1 MDNKEYLNAER
12 AASWREALR
21 KSKPNKDRINI
32 SRTEMNELTPD
43 YRITCNEE
51 VNQGL
56 TREQALIE
64 ASRCLDCP
72 DPLCITGCPVGINIP
87 KFIKNIERGE
97 ILEAAK
103 TLKETSALPAV
114 CGRVCPQAR
123 FIRSANWT
131 LTPASLFFVRPYF
144 SLYSRNRQA
153 RYSFSFSLSRCL
165 AKLMSKCSTGYSVH
179 SVSSF
184 SMASPLKRSFFPA
197 KKSVSLSG
205 ISSTAAFPL
214 SFAFTVY
221 AKEQNIYFRNL
232 NRIIFFII

>member
-72 DPLCITGCPVGINIP
+72 DPLCITGCPVYKHTQIHQKHRTGRNSRSG
-87 KFIKNIERGE
+87 KNAER
-97 ILEAAK
+97 
-103 TLKETSALPAV
+103 
-114 CGRVCPQAR
+114 
-123 FIRSANWT
+123 N
-131 LTPASLFFVRPYF
+131 
-144 SLYSRNRQA
+144 
-153 RYSFSFSLSRCL
+153 
-165 AKLMSKCSTGYSVH
+165 
-179 SVSSF
+179 
-184 SMASPLKRSFFPA
+184 
-197 KKSVSLSG
+197 
-205 ISSTAAFPL
+205 
-214 SFAFTVY
+214 
-221 AKEQNIYFRNL
+221 
-232 NRIIFFII
+232 

>member
-114 CGRVCPQAR
+114 CGRVCPQESQCEGKCIRGFKGDPISIGKLERFVADWAR
-123 FIRSANWT
+123 ENGIKP
-131 LTPASLFFVRPYF
+131 TPAAQKNGKKVAVIGSGP
-144 SLYSRNRQA
+144 
-153 RYSFSFSLSRCL
+153 
-165 AKLMSKCSTGYSVH
+165 
-179 SVSSF
+179 
-184 SMASPLKRSFFPA
+184 RSD
-197 KKSVSLSG
+197 LCRRSG
-205 ISSTAAFPL
+205 EDGL
-214 SFAFTVY
+214 
-221 AKEQNIYFRNL
+221 
-232 NRIIFFII
+232 

>member
-103 TLKETSALPAV
+103 TLKET
-114 CGRVCPQAR
+114 
-123 FIRSANWT
+123 IRNANM
-131 LTPASLFFVRPYF
+131 RPE
-144 SLYSRNRQA
+144 
-153 RYSFSFSLSRCL
+153 
-165 AKLMSKCSTGYSVH
+165 V
-179 SVSSF
+179 VSSQNVLSNNLYVYKDCKF
-184 SMASPLKRSFFPA
+184 S
-197 KKSVSLSG
+197 
-205 ISSTAAFPL
+205 
-214 SFAFTVY
+214 
-221 AKEQNIYFRNL
+221 IYDC
-232 NRIIFFII
+232 

>member
-114 CGRVCPQAR
+114 CGRVCPQEKQCESKCFYLQKLKKQPVAIGYLER
-123 FIRSANWT
+123 FAADYERRFRPCRTFICRRHDKKRILGNRIRSS
-131 LTPASLFFVRPYF
+131 P
-144 SLYSRNRQA
+144 RNR
-153 RYSFSFSLSRCL
+153 R
-165 AKLMSKCSTGYSVH
+165 
-179 SVSSF
+179 
-184 SMASPLKRSFFPA
+184 RSEIRNP
-197 KKSVSLSG
+197 G
-205 ISSTAAFPL
+205 ISSAQPH
-214 SFAFTVY
+214 
-221 AKEQNIYFRNL
+221 RRRG
-232 NRIIFFII
+232 NR

>member
-72 DPLCITGCPVGINIP
+72 DPLCITRRMRPCMPAGETVRIEMFLFAETQKTTCRHRIPRTFCSRLRTGKRANI
-87 KFIKNIERGE
+87 
-97 ILEAAK
+97 
-103 TLKETSALPAV
+103 
-114 CGRVCPQAR
+114 
-123 FIRSANWT
+123 
-131 LTPASLFFVRPYF
+131 
-144 SLYSRNRQA
+144 
-153 RYSFSFSLSRCL
+153 
-165 AKLMSKCSTGYSVH
+165 H
-179 SVSSF
+179 S
-184 SMASPLKRSFFPA
+184 
-197 KKSVSLSG
+197 G
-205 ISSTAAFPL
+205 N
-214 SFAFTVY
+214 TVP
-221 AKEQNIYFRNL
+221 
-232 NRIIFFII
+232 

>member
-103 TLKETSALPAV
+103 TLKETSAAV
-114 CGRVCPQAR
+114 YAR
-123 FIRSANWT
+123 RRNSAN
-131 LTPASLFFVRPYF
+131 
-144 SLYSRNRQA
+144 RNVSICRNLKN
-153 RYSFSFSLSRCL
+153 SLSPSDTSNVL
-165 AKLMSKCSTGYSVH
+165 LPTTNGKAGKY
-179 SVSSF
+179 
-184 SMASPLKRSFFPA
+184 PLRKYRP
-197 KKSVSLSG
+197 V
-205 ISSTAAFPL
+205 TA
-214 SFAFTVY
+214 
-221 AKEQNIYFRNL
+221 
-232 NRIIFFII
+232 